1 MSDPRLIVVVEVQTT
16 LVASQHGEG
25 TSIIQLISD
34 HLADAE
40 SFERIPTPPWDK
52 GDFTVS
58 AEVPQ
63 GFLLASLGKE
73 DERTQMD
80 VIGSDVE
87 TDVVQEAGEVSLDD
101 QTQDIF
107 RAADEDEGIDV
118 GTKKHLFE
126 VFTRCLF
133 QTLQSV
139 NFF

>member
-1 MSDPRLIVVVEVQTT
+1 MSDLRLIVVVEVQPT

-40 SFERIPTPPWDK
+40 SFEQIPTPPWDK
-52 GDFTVS
+52 GNFTVS
-58 AEVPQ
+58 AEVPE

-80 VIGSDVE
+80 VMGSDVE
-87 TDVVQEAGEVSLDD
+87 TDVVQEADKVSLDD

-107 RAADEDEGIDV
+107 RAANEDESIDV
-118 GTKKHLFE
+118 ETKKHLLK
-126 VFTRCLF
+126 VFTRSLF
-133 QTLQSV
+133 QKLAIR
-139 NFF
+139 